1 MENNLRVDL
10 PPVGHEADY
19 GVEVKF
25 DARSWHTLRVVAI
38 GERFQA
44 YLDGRLL
51 FDVVDK
57 TFTEKGGVGLWT
69 KSDSVMA
76 FDDVLAVSLDALP
89 GK

>member
-1 MENNLRVDL
+1 VL
-10 PPVGHEADY
+10 
-19 GVEVKF
+19 
-25 DARSWHTLRVVAI
+25 

-51 FDVVDK
+51 FEVVDR

-76 FDDVLAVSLDALP
+76 FDDLLAVPLDP
-89 GK
+89 TPPK